1 LEVGR
6 LAFAGVNDLS
16 ISHGLNAWA
25 TRHDGFEDPI
35 SAYASASEALFVLL
49 LAVLFVAVWGRL
61 RVLARRAAVAA
72 AVSAGIAL
80 LIGQVLSHLVD
91 RPRPFVAHPGLIHLF
106 APHAADASF
115 PSDHTTASFAI
126 ATAIML
132 RNRLWGSFA
141 LVAAALLG
149 VSRVVIGV
157 HYPLDVLAGAALG
170 SAVALALH
178 LPPARRVTDRAAD
191 VLGAAFDG
199 ATRRAGSLIGIR
211 G

>member
-1 LEVGR
+1 M
-6 LAFAGVNDLS
+6 NDLS
-16 ISHGLNAWA
+16 ISHGLNSWA

-49 LAVLFVAVWGRL
+49 LVVLFAVVWGRM
-61 RVLARRAAVAA
+61 RTLARRAAVAA
-72 AVSAGIAL
+72 GASAGIAL
-80 LIGQVLSHLVD
+80 LLGQVVSHLVD

-126 ATAIML
+126 ATAIVL
-132 RNRLWGSFA
+132 RSRLWGSLA

-170 SAVALALH
+170 SAVALALC
-178 LPPARRVTDRAAD
+178 LPPARRVTDRVAD
-191 VLGAAFDG
+191 VLGAAFDALG
-199 ATRRAGSLIGIR
+199 RRAAALIGIR
-211 G
+211 A